1 MIAEAIAL
9 PFLVCYQGI
18 CPDIAE
24 GCFYRQMKISVPHIV
39 TTFVFAEIGTSLG
52 TKVIEVRV

>member
-1 MIAEAIAL
+1 VITQVITL
-9 PFLVCYQGI
+9 PFFVCYQGI

-24 GCFYRQMKISVPHIV
+24 GCFQRQMKISVPHIV
-39 TTFVFAEIGTSLG
+39 TTFVFAEIGTGMG

>member
-1 MIAEAIAL
+1 MITL

-24 GCFYRQMKISVPHIV
+24 GCFQRQMKIYVPHIV
-39 TTFVFAEIGTSLG
+39 TTFVFAEIGTGMG